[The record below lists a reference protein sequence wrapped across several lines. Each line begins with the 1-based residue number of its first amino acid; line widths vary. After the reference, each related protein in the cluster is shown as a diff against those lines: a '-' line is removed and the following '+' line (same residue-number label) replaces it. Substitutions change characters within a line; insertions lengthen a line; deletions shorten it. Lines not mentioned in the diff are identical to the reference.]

1 MSTPR
6 YRIRT
11 KERKKP
17 AAGMRR
23 VIAGRAECAVER
35 LDSEAEKEL
44 APAVHETR
52 KDLKKLRSA
61 LRLVRDEIG
70 DGAYRAENDRYR
82 DAGRLLSGPRDAEVK
97 LETLEGLF
105 ERNPEDLDRE
115 RYARFSEA
123 LREERDAAAE
133 TNGKVG
139 RALEQAIAEISAG
152 REEVEELPL
161 ASNSWKLVRGGL
173 ERSYR
178 RGRRAYR
185 SCAAD
190 PSDEAVH
197 EWRKRVKDLWYQQR
211 ILRKAWDGPV
221 GASADESHELSDLL
235 GDHHDLAVLAADA
248 RDRAELFDLPSELDA
263 LLAAARKRQDE
274 LLADALDLGA
284 RVYAE
289 KPKAFLRRHRAYWKA
304 WRG

>member
-1 MSTPR
+1 MSSR
-6 YRIRT
+6 KYRLRS
-11 KERKKP
+11 KEKP
-17 AAGMRR
+17 SDGMRR
-23 VIAGRAECAVER
+23 IAAGRAKCAIER
-35 LDSEAEKEL
+35 LGRDAEKEL
-44 APAVHETR
+44 GPAVHEAR
-52 KDLKKLRSA
+52 KDLKKLRSS

-70 DGAYRAENDRYR
+70 DRAYRTENARYR

-97 LETLEGLF
+97 METLESLF
-105 ERNPEDLDRE
+105 GKYPDDLERE
-115 RYARFSEA
+115 RYARFAEA

-133 TNGKVG
+133 ADGETG
-139 RALEQAIAEISAG
+139 RAIEQAIGEISAG
-152 REEVEELPL
+152 LERIADLPQRRDSWELVE
-161 ASNSWKLVRGGL
+161 GGF

-178 RGRRAYR
+178 RGRKAYR
-185 SCAAD
+185 ACAQDPAD
-190 PSDEAVH
+190 ETVH

-248 RDRAELFDLPSELDA
+248 RDRPELFDLPSELDA
-263 LLAAARKRQDE
+263 LLAAARQRQDE
-274 LLADALDLGA
+274 LISEALDRGA